1 MSENKETRYDLVQMN
16 INNDKEIK
24 VFKNKN
30 NKPVK
35 KLTKNEVKLKKEI
48 REYNK
53 ITKFKSKKS
62 DNKAKQN
69 DQ

>member
-1 MSENKETRYDLVQMN
+1 MN

-35 KLTKNEVKLKKEI
+35 KLQKTKLNWKKEI

-53 ITKFKSKKS
+53 ITKFKSK
-62 DNKAKQN
+62 ARQ
-69 DQ
+69 